1 MQRML
6 NILLVSLTLLLA
18 CAGGAAAAPPAFP
31 ATYYG
36 VIDSANVGPDMEVVA
51 MVDMIACGSAKVH
64 EHPPYGYVYV
74 LDVLPDDPSTLW
86 RDGGLDGD
94 IVRFSLVSPYGDM
107 YPLVQSAIWE
117 GGASQK
123 VNLSDRVAVVLPL
136 IVTQ

>member
-6 NILLVSLTLLLA
+6 NILLVSLLLWLA
-18 CAGGAAAAPPAFP
+18 LAGAAVAAPPSFP

-36 VIDSANVGPDMEVVA
+36 VIESANIGPDMEVVA
-51 MVDMIACGSAKVH
+51 MVDMIACGSAEVH

-86 RDGGLDGD
+86 RDGGAEGD